1 MNKITVFQLLILTLF
16 FASCKQDHTIIT
28 TLETTP
34 PIPDYANA
42 SQWHIVDRQAPVDF
56 FYIVSTEIGDYKLDG
71 FDYHFAHTYRD
82 SIRQPLLGEMK
93 GVDSLLSGDLNFYS
107 PYYRQCSLQTFTSDS
122 LVAAR
127 STLAMSD
134 IVDAFNYYLRHYNN
148 GRPFILGG
156 FSQGGMAV
164 VEILKHLSPEAQKQ
178 LVAAYVIGWKVTD
191 DDLNDAPYLRP
202 AQDSADLGVVVCYN
216 SVRDNSCAI
225 PILSQGNRF
234 AINPVNW
241 RTDAT
246 PATLPNPL
254 TASNEDKLLTVVL
267 DTNSLLLQVSGY
279 TRNDYILPLFG
290 REGNYHTLE
299 ISLYQHPLRRNLALR
314 AQQFCN
320 PKKINPYKSQ
330 VF

>member
-127 STLAMSD
+127 SPLAMRD
-134 IVDAFNYYLRHYNN
+134 IVDALNYYLRHLSG
-148 GRPFILGG
+148 GRPFILAG
-156 FSQGGMAV
+156 FSQGGVAV
-164 VEILKHLSPEAQKQ
+164 VEILRHLSPEAQKRV
-178 LVAAYVIGWKVTD
+178 VAAYVIG
-191 DDLNDAPYLRP
+191 
-202 AQDSADLGVVVCYN
+202 
-216 SVRDNSCAI
+216 
-225 PILSQGNRF
+225 
-234 AINPVNW
+234 
-241 RTDAT
+241 
-246 PATLPNPL
+246 
-254 TASNEDKLLTVVL
+254 
-267 DTNSLLLQVSGY
+267 
-279 TRNDYILPLFG
+279 
-290 REGNYHTLE
+290 
-299 ISLYQHPLRRNLALR
+299 
-314 AQQFCN
+314 
-320 PKKINPYKSQ
+320 
-330 VF
+330 